1 MTEEEIRV
9 RSMYLF
15 ISCSQL
21 VDQCKDRLVATLP
34 VPSLS
39 SKVLL
44 DKSIT
49 RELGLLFRYWTTR
62 SIWEKLSG
70 DENVAK
76 QLNLVL
82 LRLFAQGLKLAK
94 DGSGLKYAGFSTLSE
109 EVRELSH
116 RITLAIGSEHPP
128 LLAELQGSI
137 ATWRSETLQH
147 TADALHRPLD
157 QLTEKIKVWAQR
169 SPDSEEIA

>member
-9 RSMYLF
+9 RSTYLF

-21 VDQCKDRLVATLP
+21 IDQCKDRLVATLP

-44 DKSIT
+44 DQSIT

-82 LRLFAQGLKLAK
+82 LRLFTQGLKLPK
-94 DGSGLKYAGFSTLSE
+94 DGSGLKYAGLSTLSE

-137 ATWRSETLQH
+137 AAWRSQTLQV
-147 TADALHRPLD
+147 TADA
-157 QLTEKIKVWAQR
+157 AGG
-169 SPDSEEIA
+169 